1 MKTIS
6 TIHNS
11 CLYPHHLL
19 TSINPHAHENTYS
32 RAGVEGYSI
41 FRIFASEGHNYPLP
55 PVRAYHRGHT
65 PYLLDFQPFFL
76 RATFLT
82 RASLLPRL
90 RVCVWFGGVCILRYN
105 RCRSDDTAS
114 EQLRNITYCKIY

>member
-6 TIHNS
+6 SIHNS

-65 PYLLDFQPFFL
+65 PYLLDFQPFFCVL
-76 RATFLT
+76 HFSRA
-82 RASLLPRL
+82 LPYYRDY
-90 RVCVWFGGVCILRYN
+90 VCVFGLEECIF
-105 RCRSDDTAS
+105 CAIIAAVPMT
-114 EQLRNITYCKIY
+114 